1 MSKRRTVQTYL
12 ASLPSEPE
20 TSLPLSWLTLA
31 PFQPRQDFDEEKLKQ
46 LTASIKKHGILEPL
60 LVRPLNATQYQ
71 LVAGSRRYRAA
82 QLLGLESVPVVIREL
97 NDDEAL
103 ALSLVENL
111 VREDLN
117 PVEETEG
124 ILALLA
130 LELKMDSKAV
140 VSLLHRMDNEQKGKA
155 TNNVIGSQQEQK
167 LQEVFEGL
175 GQGWQSF
182 VNNRLPLLNLPKK
195 LLSALRQGQIAYTK
209 AKAMAAVKQEKERD
223 HLLQEA
229 IAAGLSLSEIKE
241 RVKKLNQT
249 EVSQRS
255 KTATLKE
262 QVEQTYRL
270 LKKSKAWADP
280 QKQKKLSRLL
290 TQIEALLSDSR

>member
-71 LVAGSRRYRAA
+71 LVAGERRYRAA